1 MKKLLAMVLA
11 LVMTLSLAV
20 VGSNAAF
27 KDADKIAAN
36 YNEAVQVLSG
46 MGVFKGD
53 NNGNFNPESA
63 ITRAE
68 VAAIVYRLYTG
79 DVKDNQAALYATYN
93 KFTDMNNAKWA
104 AGYIGYCANAGLI
117 KGYSDTK
124 FGPLDSVTGYQ
135 ALAMI
140 LRAVGY
146 DKNGEF
152 SGKDWQLHV
161 AQTAQQLG
169 ILRTIK
175 NIDLNAPASRQ
186 LVAEILFRT
195 AAYVPMVTYTAAFG
209 YQSVSLSAGVGT
221 LLKNNVTLGTKNF
234 GLQREATASDKWGRP
249 SYSWTNGEVGNFKV
263 VYATFAATPIAT
275 YTTAVSECK
284 ICEDL
289 GADEKVTIN
298 DFWNDGV
305 QATNATKTFVA
316 KNTNKYYGA
325 QGLLTE
331 IYDMGVDNLGYPVYR
346 IVKINTYLAQVIGVT
361 KLAYDNANHV
371 KTSAKISVDTFGGYD
386 FTLTSNAADFDY
398 KKGDMVLVNV
408 NNKDVTKSDILGIAS
423 TVTSAQVAYD
433 NLAETSKFADGTYNW
448 ACKYTLGKGSPNG
461 KIYVVY
467 FDQYGNMIG
476 QEEPAT
482 IYSYG
487 VITEA
492 AWTNSYQPL
501 TPAYAAANL
510 MMMDATAQTGKV
522 LSKYLGTPFSLSTA
536 DPAVLGG
543 GLNVDVTKNTAY
555 YANLYKFTTAADGSY
570 SVAEVGTLATNVN
583 ISATYPNAF
592 GTCSTNDYTV
602 YLVKTLENGAAKFN
616 TYTGYKNVPSMNGV
630 AISYFQSNG
639 FVTYAFVD
647 ATKATYTGETS
658 FMFIGDAVVD
668 GMNGANKSYYVYVDG
683 KLTVKDVAYGKE
695 LTAIGYSR
703 PNIYMVETNLAGEIT
718 KVVGYLE
725 LGFPASKMAVINKVE
740 GDNGNAIWGE
750 AGSAKVTYNCT
761 DAKYY
766 AISYNSAISDGNG
779 NSAATIAEI
788 AYTDVK
794 VGAPAYC
801 LLDANGYVAAVYV
814 DAK

>member
-209 YQSVSLSAGVGT
+209 YQSVSLSAGGNS

-234 GLQREATASDKWGRP
+234 GLTQENVASDKWGRP
-249 SYSWTNGEVGNFKV
+249 SYSWTNGKNGNFKV
-263 VYATFAATPIAT
+263 VYATFAATPVAT

-289 GADEKVTIN
+289 GENDKLTIS
-298 DFWNDGV
+298 DIWNDGV
-305 QATNATKTFVA
+305 AGVNVAKTFTA

-325 QGLLTE
+325 QGLLME

-346 IVKINTYLAQVIGVT
+346 IVKINTYLAKVIGVT

-408 NNKDVTKSDILGIAS
+408 NVKDVTKSDILGVAS

-433 NLAETSKFADGTYNW
+433 ALAETSKFADGTYNW
-448 ACKYTLGKGSPNG
+448 ACQYNLGKVGTNG
-461 KIYVVY
+461 ITYVVY

-476 QEEPAT
+476 QEIPAT

-522 LSKYLGTPFSLSTA
+522 LSKIGTQDFRRTLVAPTT
-536 DPAVLGG
+536 VVGG
-543 GLNVDVTKNTAY
+543 ELNDDILQNGVY
-555 YANLYKFTTAADGSY
+555 YTNLYQFTTAADGSY
-570 SVAEVGTLATNVN
+570 SISAVGTYVSKAN
-583 ISATYPNAF
+583 ISANYPNVF

-602 YLVKTLENGAAKFN
+602 YLVKTVENGVAKFN
-616 TYTGYKNVPSMNGV
+616 TYTGYKNVPSMNNV
-630 AISYFQSNG
+630 AISYFQNNG

-658 FMFIGDAVVD
+658 FMFIVDDAVD
-668 GMNGANKSYYVYVDG
+668 GKNGLNNSYYVYVDG
-683 KLTVKDVAYGKE
+683 QLTVKDVAYKQTLAEVGFV
-695 LTAIGYSR
+695 GRDVYQ
-703 PNIYMVETNLAGEIT
+703 VETNLAGEIT
-718 KVVGYLE
+718 KVTPYAQIA
-725 LGFPASKMAVINKVE
+725 ASKKVTFDAVK
-740 GDNGNAIWGE
+740 GDDGNAIWGTV
-750 AGSAKVTYNCT
+750 AGADATYNCT
-761 DAKYY
+761 NAKYY
-766 AISYNSAISDGNG
+766 LISG
-779 NSAATIAEI
+779 TTLTEI
-788 AYTDVK
+788 AYTDV
-794 VGAPAYC
+794 VTDGTAPAWC
-801 LLDANGYVAAVYV
+801 LLDGNGYIAAVYV
-814 DAK
+814 QVIKPAGF

>member
-93 KFTDMNNAKWA
+93 KFADMNNAKWA

-152 SGKDWQLHV
+152 SGQAWQLHV

-209 YQSVSLSAGVGT
+209 YQSVSLSASGES
-221 LLKNNVTLGTKNF
+221 LLKKNVTLGTKNF
-234 GLQREATASDKWGRP
+234 GLQREGTDSDKWGRP

-289 GADEKVTIN
+289 GENDKLTIN
-298 DFWNDGV
+298 DIWTNGV
-305 QATNATKTFVA
+305 QVTNANKTYVA
-316 KNTNKYYGA
+316 KNTNKYDGA
-325 QGLLTE
+325 QGQLMEIYEMYTTATE
-331 IYDMGVDNLGYPVYR
+331 IVYR
-346 IVKINTYLAQVIGVT
+346 IVKIDTYLAKVEGVT

-371 KTSAKISVDTFGGYD
+371 KTSAAITVLPWGAGR
-386 FTLTSNAADFDY
+386 FTLTSKAADFDY

-408 NNKDVTKSDILGIAS
+408 NAKDNTKSDILGVAS

-448 ACKYTLGKGSPNG
+448 AYKYNLGKVGTNG
-461 KIYVVY
+461 ITYVVY

-522 LSKYLGTPFSLSTA
+522 LSKIWVRNDPVAFNRVLGTPQSIWS
-536 DPAVLGG
+536 GE
-543 GLNVDVTKNTAY
+543 LNDDIRQNSVY
-555 YANLYKFTTAADGSY
+555 YTNLYKFTTAADGSY
-570 SVAEVGTLATNVN
+570 SIAEVGTPVKSAN
-583 ISATYPNAF
+583 ISANYPNVF
-592 GTCSTNDYTV
+592 GTASTNDYTV
-602 YLVKTLENGAAKFN
+602 YLVKTVENGVAKFN
-616 TYTGYKNVPSMNGV
+616 TYTGYKNVPSMNNV
-630 AISYFQSNG
+630 AISYFQNSG

-668 GMNGANKSYYVYVDG
+668 GKSGLNNSYYVYVDG
-683 KLTVKDVAYGKE
+683 QLTVKDVAYGKTLE
-695 LTAIGYSR
+695 QIGYTR
-703 PNIYMVETNLAGEIT
+703 PNVYMVETNLAGEIT

-725 LGFPASKMAVINKVE
+725 AGFPASKMAVIKAVE
-740 GDNGNAIWGE
+740 GDNGNAIWG
-750 AGSAKVTYNCT
+750 AADSGKVTYNCT

-766 AISYNSAISDGNG
+766 AISYNADH
-779 NSAATIAEI
+779 SAATIAEI
-788 AYTDVK
+788 LYTDVK

>member
-93 KFTDMNNAKWA
+93 KFADMNNAKWA

-209 YQSVSLSAGVGT
+209 YQSVSLSAGGNS

-234 GLQREATASDKWGRP
+234 GLTQENVASDKWGRP
-249 SYSWTNGEVGNFKV
+249 SYSWTNGKNGNFKV
-263 VYATFAATPIAT
+263 VYATFAATPVAT

-289 GADEKVTIN
+289 GENDKLTIS
-298 DFWNDGV
+298 DIWNDGV
-305 QATNATKTFVA
+305 AGVNVAKTFTA

-325 QGLLTE
+325 QGLLME

-346 IVKINTYLAQVIGVT
+346 IVKINTYLAKVIGVT

-398 KKGDMVLVNV
+398 KKNDMVLVNV
-408 NNKDVTKSDILGIAS
+408 NVKDTTKSDILGVAS

-433 NLAETSKFADGTYNW
+433 ALAETSKFADGTYNW
-448 ACKYTLGKGSPNG
+448 ACQYNLGKVGTNG
-461 KIYVVY
+461 ITYVVY

-476 QEEPAT
+476 QEIPAT

-522 LSKYLGTPFSLSTA
+522 LSKIGTQDFRRTLVAPTT
-536 DPAVLGG
+536 VVGG
-543 GLNVDVTKNTAY
+543 ELNDDILQNGVY
-555 YANLYKFTTAADGSY
+555 YTNLYQFTTAADGSY
-570 SVAEVGTLATNVN
+570 SISAVGTYVSKAN
-583 ISATYPNAF
+583 ISANYPNVF

-602 YLVKTLENGAAKFN
+602 YLVKTVENGVAKFN
-616 TYTGYKNVPSMNGV
+616 TYTGYKNVPSMNNV
-630 AISYFQSNG
+630 AISYFQNNG

-658 FMFIGDAVVD
+658 FMFIVDDAVD
-668 GMNGANKSYYVYVDG
+668 GKNGLNNSYYVYVDG
-683 KLTVKDVAYGKE
+683 QLTVKDVAYKQTLAEVGFV
-695 LTAIGYSR
+695 GRDVYQ
-703 PNIYMVETNLAGEIT
+703 VETNLAGEIT
-718 KVVGYLE
+718 KVTPYAQIA
-725 LGFPASKMAVINKVE
+725 ASKKVTFDAVK
-740 GDNGNAIWGE
+740 GDDGNAIWGTV
-750 AGSAKVTYNCT
+750 AGADATYNCT
-761 DAKYY
+761 NAKYY
-766 AISYNSAISDGNG
+766 LISG
-779 NSAATIAEI
+779 TTLTEI
-788 AYTDVK
+788 AYTDV
-794 VGAPAYC
+794 VTDGTAPAWC
-801 LLDANGYVAAVYV
+801 LLDGNGYIAAVYV
-814 DAK
+814 QVIKPAGF

>member
-209 YQSVSLSAGVGT
+209 YQSVSLSAGGNS

-249 SYSWTNGEVGNFKV
+249 SYSWTNGGVGNFKV
-263 VYATFAATPIAT
+263 VYATFAATPVAS

-289 GADEKVTIN
+289 GENDKLTIS
-298 DFWNDGV
+298 DIWNDGV
-305 QATNATKTFVA
+305 AGVNVAKTFTA

-325 QGLLTE
+325 QGLLME

-346 IVKINTYLAQVIGVT
+346 IVKINTYLAKVIGVT

-408 NNKDVTKSDILGIAS
+408 NAKDVTKSDILGVAS

-433 NLAETSKFADGTYNW
+433 ALAETSKFADGTYNW
-448 ACKYTLGKGSPNG
+448 ACQYNLGKVGTNG
-461 KIYVVY
+461 ITYVVY

-476 QEEPAT
+476 QEIPAT

-522 LSKYLGTPFSLSTA
+522 LSKIGTVDFHRTLVAPTLVAS
-536 DPAVLGG
+536 GE
-543 GLNVDVTKNTAY
+543 LNDDILQNGVY
-555 YANLYKFTTAADGSY
+555 YTNLYQFTTAADGSY
-570 SVAEVGTLATNVN
+570 SISAVGTYVSKAN
-583 ISATYPNAF
+583 ISANYPNVF

-602 YLVKTLENGAAKFN
+602 YLVKTVENGVAKFN
-616 TYTGYKNVPSMNGV
+616 TYTGYKNVPSMNNV
-630 AISYFQSNG
+630 AISYFQNNG

-658 FMFIGDAVVD
+658 FMFIVDDAVD
-668 GMNGANKSYYVYVDG
+668 GMNGLNNSYYVYVDG
-683 KLTVKDVAYGKE
+683 QLTVKDVAYKQTLADVGFK
-695 LTAIGYSR
+695 GRDVYQ
-703 PNIYMVETNLAGEIT
+703 VETNLAGEIT
-718 KVVGYLE
+718 NVIPYAQIA
-725 LGFPASKMAVINKVE
+725 ASKKVTFDAVK
-740 GDNGNAIWGE
+740 GDDGNAIWGTV
-750 AGSAKVTYNCT
+750 AGADATYNCT
-761 DAKYY
+761 NAKYY
-766 AISYNSAISDGNG
+766 LISG
-779 NSAATIAEI
+779 TTLTEV
-788 AYTDVK
+788 AYTDV
-794 VGAPAYC
+794 VTDGTAPAWC
-801 LLDANGYVAAVYV
+801 LLDGNGYIAAVYV
-814 DAK
+814 QVIKPAGF

>member
-93 KFTDMNNAKWA
+93 KFADMNNAKWA

-152 SGKDWQLHV
+152 SGQAWQLHV

-175 NIDLNAPASRQ
+175 NIDLNAAASRQ

-209 YQSVSLSAGVGT
+209 YQSVSLSASGNS

-234 GLQREATASDKWGRP
+234 GLTQENVASDKWGRP
-249 SYSWTNGEVGNFKV
+249 SYSWTNGKVGNFKV
-263 VYATFAATPIAT
+263 VYATFAATPVAS

-289 GADEKVTIN
+289 GENDKLTIS
-298 DFWNDGV
+298 DIWNDGV
-305 QATNATKTFVA
+305 AGVNVAKTFTA

-325 QGLLTE
+325 QGLLME
-331 IYDMGVDNLGYPVYR
+331 IYDMGVDNQGYPVYR
-346 IVKINTYLAQVIGVT
+346 IVKINTYLAKVIGVT

-408 NNKDVTKSDILGIAS
+408 NAKDTTKSDILGVAS

-433 NLAETSKFADGTYNW
+433 ALAETSKFADGTYNW
-448 ACKYTLGKGSPNG
+448 ACQYNLGKVGTNG
-461 KIYVVY
+461 ITYVVY

-476 QEEPAT
+476 QEIPAT

-522 LSKYLGTPFSLSTA
+522 LSKIGTQDFRRTLVAPTT
-536 DPAVLGG
+536 VVGG
-543 GLNVDVTKNTAY
+543 ELNDDILQNGVY
-555 YANLYKFTTAADGSY
+555 YTNLYQFTTAADGSY
-570 SVAEVGTLATNVN
+570 SISAVGTYVSKAN
-583 ISATYPNAF
+583 ISANYPNVF

-602 YLVKTLENGAAKFN
+602 YLVKTVENGVAKFN
-616 TYTGYKNVPSMNGV
+616 TYTGYKNVPSMNNV
-630 AISYFQSNG
+630 AISYFQNNG

-647 ATKATYTGETS
+647 ATKATYTGETA
-658 FMFIGDAVVD
+658 FMFIVDDAVD
-668 GMNGANKSYYVYVDG
+668 GKNGLNNSYYVYVDG
-683 KLTVKDVAYGKE
+683 QLTVKDVAYKQTLADVGFV
-695 LTAIGYSR
+695 GRDVYQ
-703 PNIYMVETNLAGEIT
+703 VETNLAGEIT
-718 KVVGYLE
+718 KVTPYAQIA
-725 LGFPASKMAVINKVE
+725 ASKKVTFDAVK
-740 GDNGNAIWGE
+740 GDDGNAIWGTV
-750 AGSAKVTYNCT
+750 AGADATYNCT
-761 DAKYY
+761 NAKYY
-766 AISYNSAISDGNG
+766 LISG
-779 NSAATIAEI
+779 TTLTEI
-788 AYTDVK
+788 AYTDV
-794 VGAPAYC
+794 VTDGTAPAWC
-801 LLDANGYVAAVYV
+801 LLDGNGYIAAVYV
-814 DAK
+814 QVIKPAGF

>member
-93 KFTDMNNAKWA
+93 KFADMNNAKWA

-152 SGKDWQLHV
+152 SGQAWQLHV

-209 YQSVSLSAGVGT
+209 YQSVSLSASGNS
-221 LLKNNVTLGTKNF
+221 LLKDNVTLGKKNF
-234 GLQREATASDKWGRP
+234 GLTPEDTTADKWGRP
-249 SYSWTNGEVGNFKV
+249 SYSWTNGKVGNFKV
-263 VYATFAATPIAT
+263 VYATFAATPVAS

-289 GADEKVTIN
+289 GENDKLTIN
-298 DFWNDGV
+298 DIWTNGV
-305 QATNATKTFVA
+305 QVTNANKTYVA
-316 KNTNKYYGA
+316 KNTNKYDGA
-325 QGLLTE
+325 QGQLMEIYEMYTTATE
-331 IYDMGVDNLGYPVYR
+331 IVYR
-346 IVKINTYLAQVIGVT
+346 IVKIDTYLAEVAGVT

-371 KTSAKISVDTFGGYD
+371 KTSAKIQLATYYTSTTPTAI
-386 FTLTSNAADFDY
+386 TLTSNAADFDY

-408 NNKDVTKSDILGIAS
+408 NAKDTTKSDILGVAS

-433 NLAETSKFADGTYNW
+433 ALAETSKFADGTYNW
-448 ACKYTLGKGSPNG
+448 ACKYFLGKPSTNG
-461 KIYVVY
+461 LTYVVY

-476 QEEPAT
+476 QNVPAT

-522 LSKYLGTPFSLSTA
+522 LSKIGKVDFHRTLVAPTLVASGE
-536 DPAVLGG
+536 
-543 GLNVDVTKNTAY
+543 LNDDILQNGVY
-555 YANLYKFTTAADGSY
+555 YTNLYEFTTAADGSY
-570 SVAEVGTLATNVN
+570 SISRVGTYVSKAD
-583 ISATYPNAF
+583 ISANYPNVF

-602 YLVKTLENGAAKFN
+602 YLVKTVENGVAKFN
-616 TYTGYKNVPSMNGV
+616 TYTGYKSVPSMNNV
-630 AISYFQSNG
+630 AISYFQNNG

-647 ATKATYTGETS
+647 ATKATYAGETS
-658 FMFIGDAVVD
+658 FMFIVDDAVD
-668 GMNGANKSYYVYVDG
+668 GMNGLNNSYYVYVDG
-683 KLTVKDVAYGKE
+683 QLTVKDVAYKQTLADVGFK
-695 LTAIGYSR
+695 GRDVYQ
-703 PNIYMVETNLAGEIT
+703 VETNLAGEIT
-718 KVVGYLE
+718 KVTPYAQIA
-725 LGFPASKMAVINKVE
+725 ASKKVTFDAVK
-740 GDNGNAIWGE
+740 GDDGNAIWGTVAGAE
-750 AGSAKVTYNCT
+750 ATYNCT
-761 DAKYY
+761 NAKYY
-766 AISYNSAISDGNG
+766 LISG
-779 NSAATIAEI
+779 TTLTEI
-788 AYTDVK
+788 AYTDV
-794 VGAPAYC
+794 VTDGTAPAWC
-801 LLDANGYVAAVYV
+801 LLDGNGYIAAVYV
-814 DAK
+814 QVIKPAGF

>member
-209 YQSVSLSAGVGT
+209 YQSVSLSAGGNS

-234 GLQREATASDKWGRP
+234 GLTQENVASDKWGRP
-249 SYSWTNGEVGNFKV
+249 SYSWTNGKNGNFKV
-263 VYATFAATPIAT
+263 VYATFAATPVAT

-289 GADEKVTIN
+289 GENDKLTIS
-298 DFWNDGV
+298 DIWNDGV
-305 QATNATKTFVA
+305 AGVNVAKTFTA

-325 QGLLTE
+325 QGLLME

-346 IVKINTYLAQVIGVT
+346 IVKINTYLAKVIGVT

-398 KKGDMVLVNV
+398 KKNDMVLVNV
-408 NNKDVTKSDILGIAS
+408 NVKDTTKSDILGVAS

-433 NLAETSKFADGTYNW
+433 ALAETSKFADGTYNW
-448 ACKYTLGKGSPNG
+448 ACQYNLGKVGTNG
-461 KIYVVY
+461 ITYVVY

-476 QEEPAT
+476 QEVPAT

-522 LSKYLGTPFSLSTA
+522 LSKIGQVAFNRILTA
-536 DPAVLGG
+536 PQSIDRGE
-543 GLNVDVTKNTAY
+543 LNDDILQNGVY
-555 YANLYKFTTAADGSY
+555 YTNLYQFTTAADGSY
-570 SVAEVGTLATNVN
+570 SISAVGTYVSKAN
-583 ISATYPNAF
+583 ISANYPNVF

-602 YLVKTLENGAAKFN
+602 YLVKTVENGVAKFN
-616 TYTGYKNVPSMNGV
+616 TYTGYKNVPSMNNV
-630 AISYFQSNG
+630 AISYFQNNG

-647 ATKATYTGETS
+647 ATKATYTGETA
-658 FMFIGDAVVD
+658 FMFIVDDAVD
-668 GMNGANKSYYVYVDG
+668 GKNGLNNSYYVYVDG
-683 KLTVKDVAYGKE
+683 QLTVKDVAYKQTLADVGFV
-695 LTAIGYSR
+695 GRDVYQ
-703 PNIYMVETNLAGEIT
+703 VETNLAGEIT
-718 KVVGYLE
+718 KVTPYAQIA
-725 LGFPASKMAVINKVE
+725 ASKKVTFDAVK
-740 GDNGNAIWGE
+740 GDDGNAIWGTV
-750 AGSAKVTYNCT
+750 AGADATYNCT
-761 DAKYY
+761 NAKYY
-766 AISYNSAISDGNG
+766 LISG
-779 NSAATIAEI
+779 TTLTEI
-788 AYTDVK
+788 AYTDV
-794 VGAPAYC
+794 VTDGTAPAWC
-801 LLDANGYVAAVYV
+801 LLDGNGYIAAVYV
-814 DAK
+814 QVIKPAGF

>member
-36 YNEAVQVLSG
+36 YNESVQVLSG

-53 NNGNFNPESA
+53 DNGNFNPESA

-209 YQSVSLSAGVGT
+209 YQSVSLSADTNG
-221 LLKNNVTLGTKNF
+221 LLKKNVTLGTKNF
-234 GLQREATASDKWGRP
+234 GLTQENVASDKWGRP
-249 SYSWTNGEVGNFKV
+249 SYSWTNGEKGNFKV
-263 VYATFAATPIAT
+263 VYATFAATPVAS

-289 GADEKVTIN
+289 GEDDKLTIS
-298 DFWNDGV
+298 DIWNDGV
-305 QATNATKTFVA
+305 AGVNVAKTFTA

-325 QGLLTE
+325 QGLLME

-346 IVKINTYLAQVIGVT
+346 IVKINTYLAKVIGVT

-371 KTSAKISVDTFGGYD
+371 KTSAAISVDTFGGYD

-408 NNKDVTKSDILGIAS
+408 NVKDTTKSDILGIAS

-433 NLAETSKFADGTYNW
+433 ALAETTKFADGTYNW
-448 ACKYTLGKGSPNG
+448 ACQYNLGKVGTNG
-461 KIYVVY
+461 ITYVVY

-476 QEEPAT
+476 QEIPAT

-522 LSKYLGTPFSLSTA
+522 LSKIGEVAFSRTLVA
-536 DPAVLGG
+536 PMAVDGS
-543 GLNVDVTKNTAY
+543 LNDDILQNGVY
-555 YANLYKFTTAADGSY
+555 YTNLYQFTTAADGSY
-570 SVAEVGTLATNVN
+570 SISKVGTYVNKAN
-583 ISATYPNAF
+583 ISANYPNMF
-592 GTCSTNDYTV
+592 GTASTNDYTV
-602 YLVKTLENGAAKFN
+602 YLVKTVENGVAKFN
-616 TYTGYKNVPSMNGV
+616 TYTGYKNVPSMNDV

-647 ATKATYTGETS
+647 ATEATYAGDTS

-668 GMNGANKSYYVYVDG
+668 GKNGLNNSYYVYVDG
-683 KLTVKDVAYGKE
+683 QLTVKDAAYGKTLE
-695 LTAIGYSR
+695 EIGFNGANVYQ
-703 PNIYMVETNLAGEIT
+703 VETNLAGEIT
-718 KVVGYLE
+718 KVTDYQNIA
-725 LGFPASKMAVINKVE
+725 ASKKVE
-740 GDNGNAIWGE
+740 FTAVKGDDGNSIWGTV
-750 AGSAKVTYNCT
+750 AGNDATYNCT

-766 AISYNSAISDGNG
+766 KING
-779 NSAATIAEI
+779 ATISEI
-788 AYTDVK
+788 AYTDV
-794 VGAPAYC
+794 VLGAPAWC
-801 LLDANGYVAAVYV
+801 LLNGAGYVVAVYV
-814 DAK
+814 G

>member
-93 KFTDMNNAKWA
+93 KFADMNNAKWA

-152 SGKDWQLHV
+152 SGQAWQLHV

-209 YQSVSLSAGVGT
+209 YQSVSLSASGNS

-234 GLQREATASDKWGRP
+234 GLTQENVASDKWGRP
-249 SYSWTNGEVGNFKV
+249 SYSWTNGKVGNFKV
-263 VYATFAATPIAT
+263 VYATFAATPVAS

-289 GADEKVTIN
+289 GENDKLTIS
-298 DFWNDGV
+298 DIWNDGV
-305 QATNATKTFVA
+305 AGVNVAKTFTA

-325 QGLLTE
+325 QGLLME
-331 IYDMGVDNLGYPVYR
+331 IYDMGVDNQGYPVYR
-346 IVKINTYLAQVIGVT
+346 IVKINTYLAKVMGVT

-408 NNKDVTKSDILGIAS
+408 NAKDVTKSDILGVAS

-433 NLAETSKFADGTYNW
+433 ALAETSKFADGTYNW
-448 ACKYTLGKGSPNG
+448 ACQYNLGKVGTNG
-461 KIYVVY
+461 ITYVVY

-476 QEEPAT
+476 QEIPAT

-522 LSKYLGTPFSLSTA
+522 LSKIGTQDFRRILVAPTT
-536 DPAVLGG
+536 VVGG
-543 GLNVDVTKNTAY
+543 ELNDDILQNGVY
-555 YANLYKFTTAADGSY
+555 YTNLYQFTTAADGSY
-570 SVAEVGTLATNVN
+570 SISAVGTYVSKAN
-583 ISATYPNAF
+583 ISANYPNVF

-602 YLVKTLENGAAKFN
+602 YLVKTVENGVAKFN
-616 TYTGYKNVPSMNGV
+616 TYTGYKNVPSMNNV
-630 AISYFQSNG
+630 AISYFQNNG

-658 FMFIGDAVVD
+658 FMFIVDDVVD
-668 GMNGANKSYYVYVDG
+668 GKNGLNNSYYVYVDG
-683 KLTVKDVAYGKE
+683 QLTVKDVAYKQTLAEVGFV
-695 LTAIGYSR
+695 GRDVYQ
-703 PNIYMVETNLAGEIT
+703 VETNLAGEIT
-718 KVVGYLE
+718 KVTPYAQIA
-725 LGFPASKMAVINKVE
+725 ASKKVTFDAVK
-740 GDNGNAIWGE
+740 GDDGNAIWGTV
-750 AGSAKVTYNCT
+750 AGADATYNCT
-761 DAKYY
+761 NAKYY
-766 AISYNSAISDGNG
+766 LISG
-779 NSAATIAEI
+779 TTLTEI
-788 AYTDVK
+788 AYTDV
-794 VGAPAYC
+794 VTDGTAPAWC
-801 LLDANGYVAAVYV
+801 LLDGNGYIAAVYV
-814 DAK
+814 QVIKPAGF

>member
-93 KFTDMNNAKWA
+93 KFADMNNAKWA

-152 SGKDWQLHV
+152 SGQAWQLHV

-175 NIDLNAPASRQ
+175 NIDLNAAASRQ

-209 YQSVSLSAGVGT
+209 YQSVSLSASGNS

-249 SYSWTNGEVGNFKV
+249 SYSWTNGAVGNFKV

-289 GADEKVTIN
+289 SADEKVTIK
-298 DFWNDGV
+298 DFWDDGV
-305 QATNATKTFVA
+305 QTTVAKTFTA
-316 KNTNKYYGA
+316 KNTNVYYGD

-331 IYDMGVDNLGYPVYR
+331 IYDMGVDNQGYPVYR
-346 IVKINTYLAQVIGVT
+346 IVKINTYLAKVMGVT

-371 KTSAKISVDTFGGYD
+371 KTSAAISVDTFGSRD
-386 FTLTSNAADFDY
+386 FILTSNAADFDY

-408 NNKDVTKSDILGIAS
+408 NSKDLTKSDILGVAS

-433 NLAETSKFADGTYNW
+433 NMAKTTKFADGTYNW
-448 ACKYTLGKGSPNG
+448 ACQYNLGKVGTNG
-461 KIYVVY
+461 ITYVVY
-467 FDQYGNMIG
+467 FDQYDNMIG
-476 QEEPAT
+476 QEVPAT

-522 LSKYLGTPFSLSTA
+522 LSKIGQVAFNRILTA
-536 DPAVLGG
+536 PQSIDRGE
-543 GLNVDVTKNTAY
+543 LNDDILQNGVY
-555 YANLYKFTTAADGSY
+555 YTNLYQFTTAADGSY
-570 SVAEVGTLATNVN
+570 SISAVGTYVSKAN
-583 ISATYPNAF
+583 ISANYPNVF

-602 YLVKTLENGAAKFN
+602 YLVKTVENGVAKFN
-616 TYTGYKNVPSMNGV
+616 TYTGYKNVPSMNNV
-630 AISYFQSNG
+630 AISYFQNNG

-647 ATKATYTGETS
+647 ATKATYTGETA
-658 FMFIGDAVVD
+658 FMFIVDDAVD
-668 GMNGANKSYYVYVDG
+668 GKNGLNNSYYVYVDG
-683 KLTVKDVAYGKE
+683 QLTVKDVAYKQTLADVGFV
-695 LTAIGYSR
+695 GRDVYQ
-703 PNIYMVETNLAGEIT
+703 VETNLAGEIT
-718 KVVGYLE
+718 KVTPYAQIA
-725 LGFPASKMAVINKVE
+725 ASKKVTFDAVK
-740 GDNGNAIWGE
+740 GDDGNAIWGTV
-750 AGSAKVTYNCT
+750 AGADATYNCT
-761 DAKYY
+761 NAKYY
-766 AISYNSAISDGNG
+766 LISG
-779 NSAATIAEI
+779 TTLTEI
-788 AYTDVK
+788 AYTDV
-794 VGAPAYC
+794 VTDGTAPAWC
-801 LLDANGYVAAVYV
+801 LLDGNGYIAAVYV
-814 DAK
+814 QVIKPAGF

>member
-79 DVKDNQAALYATYN
+79 DVKDAQAALYATYN

-152 SGKDWQLHV
+152 SGQAWQLHV

-195 AAYVPMVTYTAAFG
+195 AAYVPMVTYTTAFG
-209 YQSVSLSAGVGT
+209 YQSVSLSAGNS

-234 GLQREATASDKWGRP
+234 GLQREDTASDKWGRP
-249 SYSWTNGEVGNFKV
+249 SYSWTNGEKGNYKV
-263 VYATFAATPIAT
+263 VYATFAATPVAS

-289 GADEKVTIN
+289 GVDEKVTIT

-305 QATNATKTFVA
+305 QATAATKTFVA
-316 KNTNKYYGA
+316 KNTNQYYGA
-325 QGLLTE
+325 QGMLTE
-331 IYDMGVDNLGYPVYR
+331 IYEMGADAQGYPVYR

-423 TVTSAQVAYD
+423 TVTSAQIAYD

-448 ACKYTLGKGSPNG
+448 ACKYTLGKDKKTNG
-461 KIYVVY
+461 LTYVVY

-522 LSKYLGTPFSLSTA
+522 LSKYLGQAFQLSTV

-555 YANLYKFTTAADGSY
+555 YKNLYKFTTAADGSY
-570 SVAEVGTLATNVN
+570 SVAEVGTFVESAN
-583 ISATYPNAF
+583 ISANYPNVF
-592 GTCSTNDYTV
+592 GTASTNDYTV
-602 YLVKTLENGAAKFN
+602 YLVKTVENGAAKFN
-616 TYTGYKNVPSMNGV
+616 TYTGYKSVPSMNNV

-668 GMNGANKSYYVYVDG
+668 GKNGLNNSYYVYVDG
-683 KLTVKDVAYGKE
+683 QLTVKDAAYGKTLQE
-695 LTAIGYSR
+695 IGYNR
-703 PNIYMVETNLAGEIT
+703 PNVYMVETNLAGEIT

-725 LGFPASKMAVINKVE
+725 AGFPASKMAVINAVE
-740 GDNGNAIWGE
+740 GDNGNAIWGTK
-750 AGSAKVTYNCT
+750 ADGTSVTYNCT

-766 AISYNSAISDGNG
+766 AISYSAGN
-779 NSAATIAEI
+779 NAATIAEI

-814 DAK
+814 G

>member
-209 YQSVSLSAGVGT
+209 YQSVSLSASGNS

-249 SYSWTNGEVGNFKV
+249 SYSWTNGAVGNFKV
-263 VYATFAATPIAT
+263 VYATFAATPVAS

-289 GADEKVTIN
+289 GENDKLTIS
-298 DFWNDGV
+298 DIWNDGV
-305 QATNATKTFVA
+305 AGVNVAKTFTA

-325 QGLLTE
+325 QGLLME

-346 IVKINTYLAQVIGVT
+346 IVKINTYLAKVIGVT

-408 NNKDVTKSDILGIAS
+408 NAKDTTKSDILGVAS

-433 NLAETSKFADGTYNW
+433 ALAETSKFADGTYNW
-448 ACKYTLGKGSPNG
+448 ACQYNLGKVGTNG
-461 KIYVVY
+461 ITYVVY

-476 QEEPAT
+476 QEVPAT

-522 LSKYLGTPFSLSTA
+522 LSKIGQVAFNRILTA
-536 DPAVLGG
+536 PQSIDRGE
-543 GLNVDVTKNTAY
+543 LNDDILQNGVY
-555 YANLYKFTTAADGSY
+555 YTNLYQFTTAADGSY
-570 SVAEVGTLATNVN
+570 SISAVGTYVSKAN
-583 ISATYPNAF
+583 ISANYPNVF

-602 YLVKTLENGAAKFN
+602 YLVKTVENGVAKFN
-616 TYTGYKNVPSMNGV
+616 TYTGYKNVPSMNNV
-630 AISYFQSNG
+630 AISYFQNNG

-658 FMFIGDAVVD
+658 FMFIVDDAVD
-668 GMNGANKSYYVYVDG
+668 GMNGLNNSYYVYVDG
-683 KLTVKDVAYGKE
+683 QLTVKDVAYKQTLADVGFK
-695 LTAIGYSR
+695 GRDVYQ
-703 PNIYMVETNLAGEIT
+703 VETNLAGEIT
-718 KVVGYLE
+718 KVIPYAQIA
-725 LGFPASKMAVINKVE
+725 ASKKVTFDAVK
-740 GDNGNAIWGE
+740 GDDGNAIWGTVAGAE
-750 AGSAKVTYNCT
+750 ATYNCT
-761 DAKYY
+761 NAKYY
-766 AISYNSAISDGNG
+766 LISG
-779 NSAATIAEI
+779 TTLTEI
-788 AYTDVK
+788 AYTDV
-794 VGAPAYC
+794 VTNGTAPAWC
-801 LLDANGYVAAVYV
+801 LLDGNGYIAAVYV
-814 DAK
+814 QAIKPAGF

>member
-209 YQSVSLSAGVGT
+209 YQSVSLSAGGNS

-234 GLQREATASDKWGRP
+234 GLTQENVASDKWGRP
-249 SYSWTNGEVGNFKV
+249 SYSWTNGKNGNFKV
-263 VYATFAATPIAT
+263 VYATFAATPVAT

-289 GADEKVTIN
+289 GENDKLTIS
-298 DFWNDGV
+298 DIWNDGV
-305 QATNATKTFVA
+305 AGVNVAKTFTA

-325 QGLLTE
+325 QGLLME

-346 IVKINTYLAQVIGVT
+346 IVKINTYLAKVIGVT

-398 KKGDMVLVNV
+398 KKNDMVLVNV
-408 NNKDVTKSDILGIAS
+408 NVKDTTKSDILGVAS

-433 NLAETSKFADGTYNW
+433 ALAETSKFADGTYNW
-448 ACKYTLGKGSPNG
+448 ACQYNLGKVGTNG
-461 KIYVVY
+461 ITYVVY

-476 QEEPAT
+476 QEIPAT

-522 LSKYLGTPFSLSTA
+522 LSKIGTQDFRRTLVAPTT
-536 DPAVLGG
+536 VVGG
-543 GLNVDVTKNTAY
+543 ELNDDILQNGVY
-555 YANLYKFTTAADGSY
+555 YTNLYQFTTAADGSY
-570 SVAEVGTLATNVN
+570 SISAVGTYVSKAN
-583 ISATYPNAF
+583 ISANYPNVF

-602 YLVKTLENGAAKFN
+602 YLVKTVENGVAKFN
-616 TYTGYKNVPSMNGV
+616 TYTGYKNVPSMNNV
-630 AISYFQSNG
+630 AISYFQNNG

-658 FMFIGDAVVD
+658 FMFIVDDVVD
-668 GMNGANKSYYVYVDG
+668 GKNGLNNSYYVYVDG
-683 KLTVKDVAYGKE
+683 QLTVKDVAYKQTLAEVGFV
-695 LTAIGYSR
+695 GRDVYQ
-703 PNIYMVETNLAGEIT
+703 VETNLAGEIT
-718 KVVGYLE
+718 KVTPYAQIA
-725 LGFPASKMAVINKVE
+725 ASKKVTFDAVK
-740 GDNGNAIWGE
+740 GDDGNAIWGTV
-750 AGSAKVTYNCT
+750 AGADATYNCT
-761 DAKYY
+761 NAKYY
-766 AISYNSAISDGNG
+766 LISG
-779 NSAATIAEI
+779 TTLTEI
-788 AYTDVK
+788 AYTDV
-794 VGAPAYC
+794 VTDGTAPAWC
-801 LLDANGYVAAVYV
+801 LLDGNGYIAAVYV
-814 DAK
+814 QVIKPAGF

>member
-209 YQSVSLSAGVGT
+209 YQSVSLSASGNS

-249 SYSWTNGEVGNFKV
+249 SYSWTNGGVGNFKV
-263 VYATFAATPIAT
+263 VYATFAATPIAS

-289 GADEKVTIN
+289 GENDKLTIS
-298 DFWNDGV
+298 DIWNDGV
-305 QATNATKTFVA
+305 AGVNVAKTFTA

-325 QGLLTE
+325 QGLLME

-346 IVKINTYLAQVIGVT
+346 IVKINTYLAKVIGVT

-408 NNKDVTKSDILGIAS
+408 NNKDVTKSDILGVAS

-433 NLAETSKFADGTYNW
+433 ALAETSKFADGTYNW
-448 ACKYTLGKGSPNG
+448 ACQYNLGKVGTNG
-461 KIYVVY
+461 ITYVVY

-476 QEEPAT
+476 QEIPAT

-522 LSKYLGTPFSLSTA
+522 LSKIGKVDFHRTLVAPTLVASGE
-536 DPAVLGG
+536 
-543 GLNVDVTKNTAY
+543 LNDDILQNGVY
-555 YANLYKFTTAADGSY
+555 YTNLYQFTTAADGSY
-570 SVAEVGTLATNVN
+570 SISAVGTYVSKAN
-583 ISATYPNAF
+583 ISANYPNVF

-602 YLVKTLENGAAKFN
+602 YLVKTVENGVAKFN
-616 TYTGYKNVPSMNGV
+616 TYTGYKNVPSMNNV

-658 FMFIGDAVVD
+658 FMFIVDDAVD
-668 GMNGANKSYYVYVDG
+668 GMNGLNNSYYVYVDG
-683 KLTVKDVAYGKE
+683 QLTVKDVAYKQTLADVGFV
-695 LTAIGYSR
+695 GRDVYQ
-703 PNIYMVETNLAGEIT
+703 VETNLAGEIT
-718 KVVGYLE
+718 KVTPYAQIA
-725 LGFPASKMAVINKVE
+725 ASKKVTFDAVK
-740 GDNGNAIWGE
+740 GDDGNAIWGTVAGAE
-750 AGSAKVTYNCT
+750 ATYNCT
-761 DAKYY
+761 NAKYY
-766 AISYNSAISDGNG
+766 LISG
-779 NSAATIAEI
+779 TTLTEV
-788 AYTDVK
+788 AYTDV
-794 VGAPAYC
+794 VTDGTAPAWC
-801 LLDANGYVAAVYV
+801 LLDGNGYIAAVYV
-814 DAK
+814 QVIKPAGF

>member
-93 KFTDMNNAKWA
+93 KFADMNNAKWA

-152 SGKDWQLHV
+152 SGQAWQLHV

-209 YQSVSLSAGVGT
+209 YQSVSLSGSGNS

-234 GLQREATASDKWGRP
+234 GLTRKGTVSDKWGRP
-249 SYSWTNGEVGNFKV
+249 SYSWTNGEENNFKV

-331 IYDMGVDNLGYPVYR
+331 IYDMGVDNQGYPVYR
-346 IVKINTYLAQVIGVT
+346 IVKINTYLAKVMGVT

-371 KTSAKISVDTFGGYD
+371 KTSAAISVDTFGGYD
-386 FTLTSNAADFDY
+386 FTLTSKAADFDY

-408 NNKDVTKSDILGIAS
+408 NNKDVTKSDILGVAS

-433 NLAETSKFADGTYNW
+433 NLAETTKFADGTYNW
-448 ACKYTLGKGSPNG
+448 ACKYTLGKVGTNG
-461 KIYVVY
+461 ITYVVY

-476 QEEPAT
+476 QEVPAT

-522 LSKYLGTPFSLSTA
+522 LSKIWVRNDPVAFKRTLGTPQSIES
-536 DPAVLGG
+536 GE
-543 GLNVDVTKNTAY
+543 LNDDIRQNSVY
-555 YANLYKFTTAADGSY
+555 YTNLYKFTTAADGSY
-570 SVAEVGTLATNVN
+570 SIAEVGTPVESAN
-583 ISATYPNAF
+583 ISANYPNVF
-592 GTCSTNDYTV
+592 GTASTNDYTV
-602 YLVKTLENGAAKFN
+602 YLVKTVENGVAKFN

-630 AISYFQSNG
+630 AISYFQNSN

-658 FMFIGDAVVD
+658 FMFIGDAAAD
-668 GMNGANKSYYVYVDG
+668 GKNGLNNSYYVYVDG
-683 KLTVKDVAYGKE
+683 QLTVKDVAYGKTLE
-695 LTAIGYSR
+695 QIGYTR

-718 KVVGYLE
+718 KIVGYLE
-725 LGFPASKMAVINKVE
+725 TGFPASKMGVIKAVE
-740 GDNGNAIWGE
+740 GDNGNAIWGT
-750 AGSAKVTYNCT
+750 ADSGKVTYNCT

-766 AISYNSAISDGNG
+766 AISYNADYSV
-779 NSAATIAEI
+779 ATIAPI

-801 LLDANGYVAAVYV
+801 LLDANGYAAAVYV

>member
-93 KFTDMNNAKWA
+93 KFADMNNAKWA

-152 SGKDWQLHV
+152 SGQAWQLHV

-209 YQSVSLSAGVGT
+209 YQSVSLSASGES
-221 LLKNNVTLGTKNF
+221 LLKKNVTLGTKNF
-234 GLQREATASDKWGRP
+234 GLQREATESDKWGRP

-331 IYDMGVDNLGYPVYR
+331 IYDMGVDGLGYPVYR
-346 IVKINTYLAQVIGVT
+346 IVKINTYLAKVMGVT

-371 KTSAKISVDTFGGYD
+371 KTSAAISVDTFGGYD
-386 FTLTSNAADFDY
+386 FTLTSKAADFDY
-398 KKGDMVLVNV
+398 KKDDMVLVNV
-408 NNKDVTKSDILGIAS
+408 NNKDVTKSDILGVAS

-433 NLAETSKFADGTYNW
+433 NLAETTKFADGTYNW
-448 ACKYTLGKGSPNG
+448 ACKYTLGKVGTNG
-461 KIYVVY
+461 ITYVVY

-476 QEEPAT
+476 QEVPAT

-522 LSKYLGTPFSLSTA
+522 LSKIWVRNNPVAFNRVLGTPQSIWS
-536 DPAVLGG
+536 GE
-543 GLNVDVTKNTAY
+543 LNDDIRQNSVY
-555 YANLYKFTTAADGSY
+555 YTNLYKFTTAADGSY
-570 SVAEVGTLATNVN
+570 SIAEVGTPVESAN
-583 ISATYPNAF
+583 ISANYPNVF
-592 GTCSTNDYTV
+592 GTASTNDYTV
-602 YLVKTLENGAAKFN
+602 YLVKTVENGVAKFN
-616 TYTGYKNVPSMNGV
+616 TYTGYKNVPSMNNV
-630 AISYFQSNG
+630 AISYFQNSG

-658 FMFIGDAVVD
+658 FMFIGDAVAD
-668 GMNGANKSYYVYVDG
+668 GMSGLNNSYYVYVDG
-683 KLTVKDVAYGKE
+683 QLTVKDAAYGKTLE
-695 LTAIGYSR
+695 QIGYTR
-703 PNIYMVETNLAGEIT
+703 PNVYMVETNLAGEIT
-718 KVVGYLE
+718 RVVGYLE
-725 LGFPASKMAVINKVE
+725 DGFPTSKMAVINPVK
-740 GDNGNAIWGE
+740 GDDGNSIWGTV
-750 AGSAKVTYNCT
+750 AGADATYNCT
-761 DAKYY
+761 NAKYY
-766 AISYNSAISDGNG
+766 AISYNADH
-779 NSAATIAEI
+779 SAATIAEKL
-788 AYTDVK
+788 YTDVK

-801 LLDANGYVAAVYV
+801 LRDANGYVVAVYF
-814 DAK
+814 DA

>member
-93 KFTDMNNAKWA
+93 KFADMNNAKWA

-152 SGKDWQLHV
+152 SGQAWQLHV

-209 YQSVSLSAGVGT
+209 YQSVSLSASGNS

-249 SYSWTNGEVGNFKV
+249 SYSWTNGAVGNFKV

-289 GADEKVTIN
+289 SADEKVTIK
-298 DFWNDGV
+298 DFWDDGV
-305 QATNATKTFVA
+305 QTTVAKTFTA
-316 KNTNKYYGA
+316 KNTNVYYGD

-331 IYDMGVDNLGYPVYR
+331 IYDMGVDNQGYPVYR
-346 IVKINTYLAQVIGVT
+346 IVKINTYLAKVIGVT

-371 KTSAKISVDTFGGYD
+371 KTSAAISVDTFGGRD
-386 FTLTSNAADFDY
+386 FILTSNAADFDY

-408 NNKDVTKSDILGIAS
+408 NSKDLTKSDILGVAS

-433 NLAETSKFADGTYNW
+433 NMAKTTKFADGTYNW
-448 ACKYTLGKGSPNG
+448 ACQYNLGKVGTNG
-461 KIYVVY
+461 ITYVVY

-476 QEEPAT
+476 QEVPAT

-522 LSKYLGTPFSLSTA
+522 LSKIGQVAFNRILTA
-536 DPAVLGG
+536 PQSIDRGE
-543 GLNVDVTKNTAY
+543 LNDDILQNGVY
-555 YANLYKFTTAADGSY
+555 YTNLYQFTTAADGSY
-570 SVAEVGTLATNVN
+570 SISAVGTYVSKAN
-583 ISATYPNAF
+583 ISANYPNVF

-602 YLVKTLENGAAKFN
+602 YLVKTVENGVAKFN
-616 TYTGYKNVPSMNGV
+616 TYTGYKNVPSMNNV
-630 AISYFQSNG
+630 AISYFQNNG

-647 ATKATYTGETS
+647 ATKATYTGETA
-658 FMFIGDAVVD
+658 FMFIVDDAVD
-668 GMNGANKSYYVYVDG
+668 GKNGLNNSYYVYVDG
-683 KLTVKDVAYGKE
+683 QLTVKDVAYKQTLAEVGFV
-695 LTAIGYSR
+695 GRDVYQ
-703 PNIYMVETNLAGEIT
+703 VETNLAGEIT
-718 KVVGYLE
+718 KVTPYAQIA
-725 LGFPASKMAVINKVE
+725 ASKKVTFDAVK
-740 GDNGNAIWGE
+740 GDDGNAIWGTV
-750 AGSAKVTYNCT
+750 AGADATYNCT
-761 DAKYY
+761 NAKYY
-766 AISYNSAISDGNG
+766 LISG
-779 NSAATIAEI
+779 TTLTEI
-788 AYTDVK
+788 AYTDV
-794 VGAPAYC
+794 VTDGTAPAWC
-801 LLDANGYVAAVYV
+801 LLDGNGYIAAVYV
-814 DAK
+814 HVIKPAGF

>member
-36 YNEAVQVLSG
+36 YNESVQVLSG

-53 NNGNFNPESA
+53 DNGNFNPESA

-209 YQSVSLSAGVGT
+209 YQSVSLSAGGNS

-234 GLQREATASDKWGRP
+234 GLKQETVASDKWGRP

-263 VYATFAATPIAT
+263 VYATFAATPVAS

-289 GADEKVTIN
+289 GEDESLTIK
-298 DFWNDGV
+298 DIWNDGV
-305 QATNATKTFVA
+305 AGVNVAKTFTA

-325 QGLLTE
+325 QGLLME

-346 IVKINTYLAQVIGVT
+346 IVKINTYLAKVIGVT

-371 KTSAKISVDTFGGYD
+371 KTSAAISVDTFGGYD

-398 KKGDMVLVNV
+398 KKNDMVLVNV
-408 NNKDVTKSDILGIAS
+408 NAKDVTKSDIIGVAS

-433 NLAETSKFADGTYNW
+433 ALAETSKFADGTYNW
-448 ACKYTLGKGSPNG
+448 ACQYNLGKVGTNG
-461 KIYVVY
+461 ITYVVY

-476 QEEPAT
+476 QEVPAT

-522 LSKYLGTPFSLSTA
+522 LSKIGTQDFRRTLAAPTA
-536 DPAVLGG
+536 VNGE
-543 GLNVDVTKNTAY
+543 LNDDILQNGVY
-555 YANLYKFTTAADGSY
+555 YTNLYQFTTAADGSY
-570 SVAEVGTLATNVN
+570 SISAVGTYVEKAN
-583 ISATYPNAF
+583 ISANYPNMF
-592 GTCSTNDYTV
+592 GTASTNDYTV
-602 YLVKTLENGAAKFN
+602 YLVKTVENGVAKFN
-616 TYTGYKNVPSMNGV
+616 TYTGYKNVPSMNDV
-630 AISYFQSNG
+630 AISFFQSNG

-647 ATKATYTGETS
+647 ATEATYAGDTS
-658 FMFIGDAVVD
+658 FMFIVDDVVD
-668 GMNGANKSYYVYVDG
+668 GKNGLNNSYYVYVDG
-683 KLTVKDVAYGKE
+683 QLTVKDVAYKQTLAGVGF
-695 LTAIGYSR
+695 IGRDVYQ
-703 PNIYMVETNLAGEIT
+703 VETNLAGEIT
-718 KVVGYLE
+718 KVTPYAQIA
-725 LGFPASKMAVINKVE
+725 ASKKVTFDVVK
-740 GDNGNAIWGE
+740 GDDGNSIWGTV
-750 AGSAKVTYNCT
+750 AGNDATYNCT

-766 AISYNSAISDGNG
+766 FING
-779 NSAATIAEI
+779 TTLTEI
-788 AYTDVK
+788 AYTDV
-794 VGAPAYC
+794 VANGTAPAWC
-801 LLDANGYVAAVYV
+801 LLNGNGYVVAVYV
-814 DAK
+814 QVING

>member
-93 KFTDMNNAKWA
+93 KFADMNNAKWA

-152 SGKDWQLHV
+152 SGQAWQLHV

-175 NIDLNAPASRQ
+175 NIDLNAAASRQ

-209 YQSVSLSAGVGT
+209 YQSVSLSAGGNS

-234 GLQREATASDKWGRP
+234 GLTQENVASDKWGRP
-249 SYSWTNGEVGNFKV
+249 SYSWTNGKNGNFKV
-263 VYATFAATPIAT
+263 VYATFAATPVAT

-289 GADEKVTIN
+289 GENDKLTIS
-298 DFWNDGV
+298 DIWNDGV
-305 QATNATKTFVA
+305 AGVNVAKTFTA

-325 QGLLTE
+325 QGLLME

-346 IVKINTYLAQVIGVT
+346 IVKINTYLAKVIGVT

-398 KKGDMVLVNV
+398 KKNDMVLVNV
-408 NNKDVTKSDILGIAS
+408 NVKDTTKSDILGVAS

-433 NLAETSKFADGTYNW
+433 ALAETSKFADGTYNW
-448 ACKYTLGKGSPNG
+448 ACQYNLGKVGTNG
-461 KIYVVY
+461 ITYVVY

-476 QEEPAT
+476 QEIPAT

-522 LSKYLGTPFSLSTA
+522 LSKIGTQDFRRTLVAPTT
-536 DPAVLGG
+536 VVGG
-543 GLNVDVTKNTAY
+543 ELNDDILQNGVY
-555 YANLYKFTTAADGSY
+555 YTNLYQFTTAADGSY
-570 SVAEVGTLATNVN
+570 SISAVGTYVSKAN
-583 ISATYPNAF
+583 ISANYPNVF

-602 YLVKTLENGAAKFN
+602 YLVKTVENGVAKFN
-616 TYTGYKNVPSMNGV
+616 TYTGYKNVPSMNNV
-630 AISYFQSNG
+630 AISYFQNNG

-658 FMFIGDAVVD
+658 FMFIVDDTVD
-668 GMNGANKSYYVYVDG
+668 GKNGLNNSYYVYVDG
-683 KLTVKDVAYGKE
+683 QLTVKDVAYKQTLAEVGFV
-695 LTAIGYSR
+695 GRDVYQ
-703 PNIYMVETNLAGEIT
+703 VETNLAGEIT
-718 KVVGYLE
+718 KVTPYAQIA
-725 LGFPASKMAVINKVE
+725 ASKKVTFDAVK
-740 GDNGNAIWGE
+740 GDDGNAIWGTV
-750 AGSAKVTYNCT
+750 AGADATYNCT
-761 DAKYY
+761 NAKYY
-766 AISYNSAISDGNG
+766 LISG
-779 NSAATIAEI
+779 TTLTEI
-788 AYTDVK
+788 AYTDV
-794 VGAPAYC
+794 VTDGTAPAWC
-801 LLDANGYVAAVYV
+801 LLDGNGYIAAVYV
-814 DAK
+814 QVIKPAGF

>member
-209 YQSVSLSAGVGT
+209 YQSVSLSAGGNS

-234 GLQREATASDKWGRP
+234 GLTQENVASDKWGRP
-249 SYSWTNGEVGNFKV
+249 SYSWTNGKVGNFKV
-263 VYATFAATPIAT
+263 VYATFAATPVAS

-289 GADEKVTIN
+289 GENDKLTIS
-298 DFWNDGV
+298 DIWNDGV
-305 QATNATKTFVA
+305 AGVNVAKTFTA

-325 QGLLTE
+325 QGLLME

-346 IVKINTYLAQVIGVT
+346 IVKINTYLAKVIGVT

-408 NNKDVTKSDILGIAS
+408 NAKDTTKSDILGVAS

-433 NLAETSKFADGTYNW
+433 ALAETSKFADGTYNW
-448 ACKYTLGKGSPNG
+448 ACQYNLGKVGTNG
-461 KIYVVY
+461 ITYVVY

-476 QEEPAT
+476 QEVPAT

-522 LSKYLGTPFSLSTA
+522 LSKIGQVAFNRILTA
-536 DPAVLGG
+536 PQSIDRGE
-543 GLNVDVTKNTAY
+543 LNDDILQNGVY
-555 YANLYKFTTAADGSY
+555 YTNLYQFTTAADGSY
-570 SVAEVGTLATNVN
+570 SISAVGTYVSKAN
-583 ISATYPNAF
+583 ISANYPNVF

-602 YLVKTLENGAAKFN
+602 YLVKTVENGVAKFN
-616 TYTGYKNVPSMNGV
+616 TYTGYKNVPSMNNV
-630 AISYFQSNG
+630 AISYFQNNG

-658 FMFIGDAVVD
+658 FMFIVDDAVD
-668 GMNGANKSYYVYVDG
+668 GMNGLNNSYYVYVDG
-683 KLTVKDVAYGKE
+683 QLTVKDVAYKQTLADVGFV
-695 LTAIGYSR
+695 GRDVYQ
-703 PNIYMVETNLAGEIT
+703 VETNLAGEIT
-718 KVVGYLE
+718 KVTPYAQIA
-725 LGFPASKMAVINKVE
+725 ASKKVTFDAVK
-740 GDNGNAIWGE
+740 GDDGNAIWGTVAGAE
-750 AGSAKVTYNCT
+750 ATYNCT
-761 DAKYY
+761 NAKYY
-766 AISYNSAISDGNG
+766 LISG
-779 NSAATIAEI
+779 TTLTEI
-788 AYTDVK
+788 AYTDV
-794 VGAPAYC
+794 VTDGTAPAWC
-801 LLDANGYVAAVYV
+801 LLDGNGYIAAVYV
-814 DAK
+814 QVIKPAGF

>member
-93 KFTDMNNAKWA
+93 KFADMNNAKWA

-152 SGKDWQLHV
+152 SGQAWQLHV

-175 NIDLNAPASRQ
+175 NIDLNAAASRQ

-209 YQSVSLSAGVGT
+209 YQSVSLSASGNS

-249 SYSWTNGEVGNFKV
+249 SYSWTNGGVGNFKV

-289 GADEKVTIN
+289 NEDEKVTIK
-298 DFWNDGV
+298 DFWDDGV
-305 QATNATKTFVA
+305 QTTVAKTFTA
-316 KNTNKYYGA
+316 KNTNVYYGD

-331 IYDMGVDNLGYPVYR
+331 IYDMGVDNQGYPVYR
-346 IVKINTYLAQVIGVT
+346 IVKINTYLAKVIGVT

-371 KTSAKISVDTFGGYD
+371 KTSAAIAVDTFGGRD

-408 NNKDVTKSDILGIAS
+408 NSKDLTKSDILGVAS

-433 NLAETSKFADGTYNW
+433 NMAKTTKFADGTYNW
-448 ACKYTLGKGSPNG
+448 ACQYNLGKVGTNG
-461 KIYVVY
+461 ITYVVY

-476 QEEPAT
+476 QEVPAT

-522 LSKYLGTPFSLSTA
+522 LSKIGQVAFNRILTA
-536 DPAVLGG
+536 PQRIDRGE
-543 GLNVDVTKNTAY
+543 LNDDILQNGVY
-555 YANLYKFTTAADGSY
+555 YTNLYQFTTAADGSY
-570 SVAEVGTLATNVN
+570 SISAVGTYVSKAN
-583 ISATYPNAF
+583 ISANYPNVF

-602 YLVKTLENGAAKFN
+602 YLVKTVENGVAKFN
-616 TYTGYKNVPSMNGV
+616 TYTGYKNVPSMNNV
-630 AISYFQSNG
+630 AISYFQNNG

-658 FMFIGDAVVD
+658 FMFIVDDAVD
-668 GMNGANKSYYVYVDG
+668 GKNGLNNSYYVYVDG
-683 KLTVKDVAYGKE
+683 QLTVKDVAYKQTLAEVGFV
-695 LTAIGYSR
+695 GRDVYQ
-703 PNIYMVETNLAGEIT
+703 VETNLAGEIT
-718 KVVGYLE
+718 KVTPYAQIA
-725 LGFPASKMAVINKVE
+725 ASKKVTFDAVK
-740 GDNGNAIWGE
+740 GDDGNAIWGTV
-750 AGSAKVTYNCT
+750 AGADATYNCT
-761 DAKYY
+761 NAKYY
-766 AISYNSAISDGNG
+766 LISG
-779 NSAATIAEI
+779 TTLTEI
-788 AYTDVK
+788 AYTDV
-794 VGAPAYC
+794 VTDGTAPAWC
-801 LLDANGYVAAVYV
+801 LLDGNGYIAAVYV
-814 DAK
+814 QVIKPAGF

>member
-209 YQSVSLSAGVGT
+209 YQSVSLSAGGNS

-234 GLQREATASDKWGRP
+234 GLTQENVASDKWGRP
-249 SYSWTNGEVGNFKV
+249 SYSWTNGKVGNFKV
-263 VYATFAATPIAT
+263 VYATFAATPVAS

-289 GADEKVTIN
+289 GENDKLTIS
-298 DFWNDGV
+298 DIWNDGV
-305 QATNATKTFVA
+305 AGVNVAKTFTA

-325 QGLLTE
+325 QGLLME

-346 IVKINTYLAQVIGVT
+346 IVKINTYLAKVIGVT

-408 NNKDVTKSDILGIAS
+408 NNKDVTKSDILGVAS

-433 NLAETSKFADGTYNW
+433 ALAETSKFADGTYNW
-448 ACKYTLGKGSPNG
+448 ACQYNLGKVGTNG
-461 KIYVVY
+461 ITYVVY

-476 QEEPAT
+476 QEIPAT

-522 LSKYLGTPFSLSTA
+522 LSKIGTQDFRRTLVAPTVVDGSLN
-536 DPAVLGG
+536 DDILQNGV
-543 GLNVDVTKNTAY
+543 Y
-555 YANLYKFTTAADGSY
+555 YTNLYQFTTAADGSY
-570 SVAEVGTLATNVN
+570 SISAVGTYVSKAN
-583 ISATYPNAF
+583 ISANYPNVF

-602 YLVKTLENGAAKFN
+602 YLVKTVENGVAKFN
-616 TYTGYKNVPSMNGV
+616 TYTGYKNVPSMNNV
-630 AISYFQSNG
+630 AISYFQNNG

-658 FMFIGDAVVD
+658 FMFIVDDVVD
-668 GMNGANKSYYVYVDG
+668 GKNGLNNSYYVYVDG
-683 KLTVKDVAYGKE
+683 QLTVKDVAYKQTLAEVGFV
-695 LTAIGYSR
+695 GRDVYQ
-703 PNIYMVETNLAGEIT
+703 VETNLAGEIT
-718 KVVGYLE
+718 KVTPYAQIA
-725 LGFPASKMAVINKVE
+725 ASKKVTFDAVK
-740 GDNGNAIWGE
+740 GDDGNAIWGTVAGAE
-750 AGSAKVTYNCT
+750 ATYNCT
-761 DAKYY
+761 NAKYY
-766 AISYNSAISDGNG
+766 LISG
-779 NSAATIAEI
+779 TTLTEI
-788 AYTDVK
+788 AYTDV
-794 VGAPAYC
+794 VTDGTAPAWC
-801 LLDANGYVAAVYV
+801 LLDGNGYIAAVYV
-814 DAK
+814 QAIKPAGF

>member
-93 KFTDMNNAKWA
+93 KFADMNNAKWA

-152 SGKDWQLHV
+152 SGQAWQLHV

-209 YQSVSLSAGVGT
+209 YQSVSLSGSGNS

-234 GLQREATASDKWGRP
+234 GLKREETTSDKWGRP
-249 SYSWTNGEVGNFKV
+249 SYSWTNGEENNFKV

-331 IYDMGVDNLGYPVYR
+331 IYDMGVDNQGYPVYR
-346 IVKINTYLAQVIGVT
+346 IVKINTYLAKVMGVT

-371 KTSAKISVDTFGGYD
+371 KTSAAISVDTFGGYD
-386 FTLTSNAADFDY
+386 FTLTSKAADFDY

-408 NNKDVTKSDILGIAS
+408 NNKDVTKSDILGVAS

-433 NLAETSKFADGTYNW
+433 NLAETTKFADGTYNW
-448 ACKYTLGKGSPNG
+448 ACKYTLGKVGTNG
-461 KIYVVY
+461 ITYVVY

-476 QEEPAT
+476 QEVPAT

-522 LSKYLGTPFSLSTA
+522 LSKIWVDNKWVAFNRDLYKPQSIWSGT
-536 DPAVLGG
+536 
-543 GLNVDVTKNTAY
+543 LNDNINENSVYYTK
-555 YANLYKFTTAADGSY
+555 LYKFTTAADGSY
-570 SVAEVGTLATNVN
+570 SIADVGTDAGTVN
-583 ISATYPNAF
+583 ISANYPNAF

-602 YLVKTLENGAAKFN
+602 YLVKTLENGVAKFN
-616 TYTGYKNVPSMNGV
+616 TYTGYKNVPSMNNV
-630 AISYFQSNG
+630 KISFFQNNG

-647 ATKATYTGETS
+647 ATEATYAGETS
-658 FMFIGDAVVD
+658 FMFIVDDAVD
-668 GMNGANKSYYVYVDG
+668 GMNGLNNSYYVYVDG
-683 KLTVKDVAYGKE
+683 QLTVKDVAYKQTLADVGFK
-695 LTAIGYSR
+695 SR
-703 PNIYMVETNLAGEIT
+703 DVYQVETNLAGEIT
-718 KVVGYLE
+718 KVTPYAQIA
-725 LGFPASKMAVINKVE
+725 ASKKVTFDAVK
-740 GDNGNAIWGE
+740 GDDGNAIWGTVAGAE
-750 AGSAKVTYNCT
+750 ATYNCT
-761 DAKYY
+761 NAKYY
-766 AISYNSAISDGNG
+766 LISG
-779 NSAATIAEI
+779 TTLTEI
-788 AYTDVK
+788 AYTDV
-794 VGAPAYC
+794 VTDGTAPAWC
-801 LLDANGYVAAVYV
+801 LLDGNGYIAAVYV
-814 DAK
+814 QAIKPAGF